1 MAITREEIEH
11 IAWLARLD
19 LTEKEKDKFAKQ
31 LGSILDYI
39 SQLKE
44 VDTKN
49 VEPTAQVS
57 GLMNVWREDEIK
69 EWDKEEVAAA
79 LDQANRENG
88 QVKVKRVL

>member
-1 MAITREEIEH
+1 MAITKAELEH
-11 IAWLARLD
+11 IALLARLN
-19 LTEKEKDKFAKQ
+19 LTEAEKEKFAPQ
-31 LGSILDYI
+31 LDSILDYI
-39 SQLKE
+39 SQLNE

>member
-1 MAITREEIEH
+1 MAITKAELEH
-11 IAWLARLD
+11 IALLARLN
-19 LTEKEKDKFAKQ
+19 LTEAEKEKFAPQ
-31 LGSILDYI
+31 LDSILDYI
-39 SQLKE
+39 SQLNE

-69 EWDKEEVAAA
+69 EWDKDEVAAA
-79 LDQANRENG
+79 LDQASRENG